1 MKAYLDGPIRDAAE
15 IYVNDKLA
23 GVVWRPPFR
32 LIVTPYL
39 HEGENNLRIV
49 VGNTAINSMAGQSL
63 PDYRLLRERYGKL
76 FTPQDIENL
85 RPLPSGILGPVT
97 LIKSIPQ

>member
-1 MKAYLDGPIRDAAE
+1 LESPIREAAQ
-15 IYVNDKLA
+15 IYVNGKVA

-32 LIVTPYL
+32 FDVTPYL
-39 HEGENNLRIV
+39 REGENSLRIV

-63 PDYRLLRERYGKL
+63 QDYRLLWQRYGKL
-76 FTPQDIENL
+76 FNPQDLDNL
-85 RPLPSGILGPVT
+85 HPLPSGILGPVK